1 MKPLLRRILLVGS
14 SLLAALF
21 LLLLVLPFFFEDK
34 LKALLKDQINAQVN
48 ARVDFSDLS
57 LSLIRSF
64 PDARVSLSGL
74 SVANKGEFLGD
85 TLLAASQIDVVVNL
99 WSVFSG
105 DTYEIRQVR
114 LRQPRVDVHIL
125 PDGQANYDIA
135 LPDTASSPDP
145 ETASSPFRLD
155 LQAYSLSE
163 ASIRYRD
170 ESLHMSASLEG
181 LNHEGKGNFSDADFR
196 LRTQTDIAQTSLTYD
211 GVQYMKA
218 LPIQAQADLDI
229 HAGEVLKVDF
239 LENEFLFNRF
249 PLQLDGSLA
258 MPGEDIDMD
267 LTLSSPGSDFGTLLS
282 LVPQLFLT
290 DLEGLQTR
298 GQLAFS
304 AGLKGLYNEQSFP
317 AYRLALQVK
326 DAFLQYPGVPEAVS
340 DIAFDLNVENADGR
354 DESLRLDLKEFRAL
368 LGSHPVLANLRL
380 QNLISPTMQGR
391 AMAKVNLADLV
402 KVFPIE
408 SADLA
413 GMFTLDASFDGR
425 YDEATGAFPQISA
438 LMNLQNG
445 LVRSK
450 EYATEL
456 TDFRFEGTLQDP
468 DGTLAG
474 AVLDVP
480 VFHFLLDG
488 VPMDGSLKVENFDD
502 PHYLVQAKGGL
513 DLGKLFQLYPIDSM
527 ELSGKLK
534 VNDLFAEGIYSQ
546 IEAEQYDRLVN
557 KGSVEVESLFYRD
570 LWYTQP
576 GFSLSQGSAQFTPS
590 KLSFQGMAGKLGKSS
605 FTGNG
610 YLSNYL
616 AYLLMGSDELK
627 GRISLASPSFDMNEW
642 LVSEG
647 TEGTEM
653 TEMTEMTEGTEMTEA
668 EEVPLEV
675 YPIPAGYDL
684 VMDLNLAEVKY
695 DDLTLKNLSGL
706 AEIKDQQLFLENV
719 KMDLLGGSVAMGG
732 TYDTRNPKRAGYDFF
747 LDIANLGVK
756 DAFRYFSVVK
766 EFAPVARLIE
776 GKCNLEV
783 GLKGGLKPDFSPIL
797 DDLDAFGLF
806 ELLGTGLL
814 QTPLTQT
821 LAANTKVS
829 DLSSWTLNDVKG
841 AFQIDNGTLTFQPIA
856 LKVRDMVLSIGGA
869 QNLAGV
875 IRYDVNLDAPSGS
888 LGTAAMQS
896 LSQFTGGVLQ
906 PTERVQVNLL
916 VTGTFLDPKVSGA
929 GGGTGSQL
937 QGQATA
943 ALEQELGNRLGTDV
957 TLNQDSLRRQAQQAR
972 QRAEDSLRALGQ
984 QVKKQAQD
992 TLAAMA
998 DSAKIQA
1005 QRALEEELKRQ
1016 VGEDVTE
1023 KLKGLK
1029 DRVKLPRRP

>member
-14 SLLAALF
+14 SVLATLLF
-21 LLLLVLPFFFEDK
+21 LLLVLPFFFEDK

-48 ARVDFSDLS
+48 ARVEFTDLS

-64 PDARVSLSGL
+64 PDARLSLSGL
-74 SVANKGEFLGD
+74 SVANQGAFLGD
-85 TLLAASQIDVVVNL
+85 TLLTARQIDVVVNL
-99 WSVFSG
+99 WSIFSG
-105 DTYEIRQVR
+105 DTYQIRQVR
-114 LRQPRVDVHIL
+114 LQQPRLDVHVL
-125 PDGQANYDIA
+125 ADGQANYDLA
-135 LPDTASSPDP
+135 LPDSSTSP
-145 ETASSPFRLD
+145 EAESTSSPFQLD

-170 ESLHMSASLEG
+170 ESLPMSATLEG
-181 LNHEGKGNFSDADFR
+181 LEHEGKGDFSDTDFR
-196 LRTQTDIAQTSLTYD
+196 LRTQTTIAKTSLSYD
-211 GVQYMKA
+211 GVEYLRA
-218 LPIQAQADLDI
+218 LPIEARADLDI

-239 LENEFLFNRF
+239 LDNEFRLNRF
-249 PLQLDGSLA
+249 PLHLDGFLA
-258 MPGEDIDMD
+258 MPGDDIDMD
-267 LTLSSPGSDFGTLLS
+267 LALSSPGSDFGTLLS

-304 AGLKGLYNEQSFP
+304 AGLKGVYNEQSFP

-340 DIAFDLNVENADGR
+340 DIAFDLNVENPDGR

-368 LGSHPVLANLRL
+368 LGSHPLLANLRL

-408 SADLA
+408 STDLA
-413 GMFTLDASFDGR
+413 GLFTLDASFDGR

-438 LMNLQNG
+438 LMSLQDG

-456 TDFRFEGTLQDP
+456 KDLRFEGTLQDP
-468 DGTLAG
+468 DGTLVG
-474 AVLDVP
+474 ARLDIP

-488 VPMDGSLKVENFDD
+488 VPMDGSLKVDNFDD
-502 PHYLVQAKGGL
+502 PHYVLQAKGGL
-513 DLGKLFQLYPIDSM
+513 DLGKMFQLYPIDSM
-527 ELSGKLK
+527 ELSGKLQ

-557 KGSVEVESLFYRD
+557 KGSVVVESLFYRD

-576 GFSLSQGSAQFTPS
+576 GFTLSQGTAQFTPG
-590 KLSFQGMAGKLGKSS
+590 KLSFQGLAGQLGKSS
-605 FTGNG
+605 FSGSG

-616 AYLLMGSDELK
+616 AYLLMGSEELQ

-642 LVSEG
+642 LVSEEAENTAG
-647 TEGTEM
+647 TET
-653 TEMTEMTEGTEMTEA
+653 TEGA

-684 VMDLNLAEVKY
+684 VMDLNFAEVKY

-706 AEIKDQQLFLENV
+706 AEIKDQQLFLEDV
-719 KMDLLGGSVAMGG
+719 KMDLLGGSVLMGG

-756 DAFRYFSVVK
+756 DAFRYFSVVQQ
-766 EFAPVARLIE
+766 FAPVAKLIE

-783 GLKGGLKPDFSPIL
+783 GLKGGLRPDFSPIL
-797 DDLDAFGLF
+797 DELDAFGLF

-829 DLSSWTLNDVKG
+829 DLSSWTLKDIKG
-841 AFQIDNGTLTFQPIA
+841 MFQIDNGTLTFQPIA
-856 LKVRDMVLSIGGA
+856 LKIKDIALSIGGA

-875 IRYDVNLDAPSGS
+875 IRYDVKLDAPSGS

-896 LSQFTGGVLQ
+896 LSQLTGGVLQ

-916 VTGTFLDPKVSGA
+916 VTGTLQDPKVNGA

-957 TLNQDSLRRQAQQAR
+957 TLNQDSLRKQAQQAR

-984 QVKKQAQD
+984 QAKKQAQD
-992 TLAAMA
+992 TLQSMA

-1029 DRVKLPRRP
+1029 GRVKLPVRRP